1 MDVGEG
7 LSVSTVCPRLGCAG
21 QDWGPGHSSHHPD
34 DDMRGDQPTL
44 TATLRAEI
52 EVDSRQHLQ
61 YHHDRQDSLSLHQ
74 GDNYTLKA
82 ENKYVSILK
91 IAERLGNCV
100 CKYNSNFTLF

>member
-52 EVDSRQHLQ
+52 EVDNTCSTIMIDKIVSVCIRVIT
-61 YHHDRQDSLSLHQ
+61 
-74 GDNYTLKA
+74 TL
-82 ENKYVSILK
+82 
-91 IAERLGNCV
+91 
-100 CKYNSNFTLF
+100 